1 MDAKFTSGDHRA
13 RVIQICMKTHDG
25 KEQQRAF

>member
-13 RVIQICMKTHDG
+13 CVIQICMKTHGG